1 MLWAFGREELL
12 PAVTRKTVKDVLGF
26 YPMVA
31 IDCTT
36 KFVFVE
42 RHENATNRIAGA
54 LLRARVS
61 SSHARRTT
69 SITGSPGLGT
79 RGPTVR
85 ANG

>member
-42 RHENATNRIAGA
+42 RHEKATTRIAGA
-54 LLRARVS
+54 LFRAHSFELACAQNDIDHRL
-61 SSHARRTT
+61 TT
-69 SITGSPGLGT
+69 P
-79 RGPTVR
+79 RHP
-85 ANG
+85 